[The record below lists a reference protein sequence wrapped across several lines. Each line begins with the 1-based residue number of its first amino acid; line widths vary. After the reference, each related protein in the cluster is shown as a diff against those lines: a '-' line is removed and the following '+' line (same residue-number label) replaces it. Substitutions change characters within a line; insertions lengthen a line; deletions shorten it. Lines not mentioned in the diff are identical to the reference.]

1 MDESI
6 EDKLKRFQDYI
17 SYRFKNP
24 NLLLQALTTPQ
35 YGNQKNLPHYEILEN
50 LGDSVIK
57 LIFSLKLYNE
67 GEDDPGNLTKIKQR
81 LEDNQ
86 TFLKVADEMELWRY
100 ILAANKQK
108 IEGTSIMAEVF
119 EAICG
124 AIYLDSN
131 YDLKI
136 VEQKIIDKYFY
147 DLDSMI
153 EQSPHLN
160 KNQLLEYLQDIY
172 KITPKLEFEYEKFG
186 PANDSRW
193 VVRNPKIIDQNQKEV
208 IKLPSTLSSAEFKR
222 KKDAEKDISLKI
234 LKYLQEEV

>member
-1 MDESI
+1 MHKNAEA
-6 EDKLKRFQDYI
+6 KLTRFQKLIRYQ
-17 SYRFKNP
+17 FNNP
-24 NLLLQALTTPQ
+24 HLLLQALTTPLH
-35 YGNQKNLPHYEILEN
+35 GNQNKLPHYEILEN

-86 TFLKVADEMELWRY
+86 TFLKVANEMELWRY
-100 ILAANKQK
+100 IFAANKQK
-108 IEGTSIMAEVF
+108 IEGTSILAEVF

-136 VEQKIIDKYFY
+136 VEQKIIDIYFS
-147 DLDSMI
+147 DWDSMI

-160 KNQLLEYLQDIY
+160 KNQLLEYLQNIY

-193 VVRNPKIIDQNQKEV
+193 IVRNPKIIDQNKEK
-208 IKLPSTLSSAEFKR
+208 IIEIPSTLKSAEFRR
-222 KKDAEKDISLKI
+222 KKDAEKDLCLKI
-234 LKYLQEEV
+234 LKFLQNK

>member
-1 MDESI
+1 MHKNA
-6 EDKLKRFQDYI
+6 EDKLTRFQNLIRYQ
-17 SYRFKNP
+17 FNNP

-35 YGNQKNLPHYEILEN
+35 HGNQNNLPHYEILEN

-86 TFLKVADEMELWRY
+86 TFLKVANEMELWRY
-100 ILAANKQK
+100 IFAANKQK
-108 IEGTSIMAEVF
+108 IEGTSILAEVF

-136 VEQKIIDKYFY
+136 VEQKIINNYFY
-147 DLDSMI
+147 DWVSMI

-172 KITPKLEFEYEKFG
+172 KITPKLKFEYEKFG
-186 PANDSRW
+186 LENDSRW
-193 VVRNPKIIDQNQKEV
+193 IVRNPKIIDQNKEK
-208 IKLPSTLSSAEFKR
+208 IIEIPLTLKSAEFRR
-222 KKDAEKDISLKI
+222 KKDAEKDLSLKI
-234 LKYLQEEV
+234 LKFLQNK

>member
-1 MDESI
+1 MHKNA
-6 EDKLKRFQDYI
+6 EDKLSRFQNLIRYQ
-17 SYRFKNP
+17 FNNP
-24 NLLLQALTTPQ
+24 NLLLQALTTSQ
-35 YGNQKNLPHYEILEN
+35 HGNQNNLPHYEILEN

-67 GEDDPGNLTKIKQR
+67 GEDDPGSLTKIKQR

-86 TFLKVADEMELWRY
+86 TFLKVANEMELWRY
-100 ILAANKQK
+100 IFAANKQK
-108 IEGTSIMAEVF
+108 IEGTSILAEVF

-136 VEQKIIDKYFY
+136 VEQKIINNYFY
-147 DLDSMI
+147 DWVSMI

-193 VVRNPKIIDQNQKEV
+193 IVRNPKIIDQNKEK
-208 IKLPSTLSSAEFKR
+208 IIEIPLTLKSAEFRR
-222 KKDAEKDISLKI
+222 KKDAEKDLSLKI
-234 LKYLQEEV
+234 LKFLQNK